1 MLKFFNTLTSQL
13 EAFTPLE
20 DNIVRMYSCGP
31 TVYDFAHIGNF
42 RSFLFTDVLHRYLK
56 YRGYQ
61 VTFVMNITDID
72 DKIIER
78 ANQTG
83 QNIRT
88 FTDEYLQYF
97 LEDMKQLDMQF
108 PHHIVRATDHISEM
122 VELVHSLIHNG
133 HAYESEGS
141 VYFRINSFD
150 GYGKLS
156 GAKLEGNKAG
166 ARISTDEYEKDDV
179 RDFVLWKGVKPNEPS
194 WPADFGEG
202 RPGWHLECSAMSM
215 KYLGESFDIH
225 CGGVDLVFPH
235 HENEIAQSEGASG
248 KPFVKYWLHA
258 EHLQINGGKMSKRL
272 GNFFTVRDLLEKG
285 YHPRAIRL
293 ALISVPYRKSLNFT
307 IDGLE
312 GTARRLER
320 LTDFARRLREARP
333 VEADDT
339 ALMYEIEK
347 SQEAFEAGMDDD
359 LNTAQGLAA
368 VTLLETA
375 LNRAMAEERL
385 TEKAKTLGLD
395 VLGKMDGVFG
405 FFDPFVDESLDAEIQ
420 ALVDERLAARKAKN
434 FARSDEIRQILAD
447 RGIILEDTRDGT
459 RWKRK

>member
-1 MLKFFNTLTSQL
+1 
-13 EAFTPLE
+13 
-20 DNIVRMYSCGP
+20 
-31 TVYDFAHIGNF
+31 
-42 RSFLFTDVLHRYLK
+42 
-56 YRGYQ
+56 
-61 VTFVMNITDID
+61 
-72 DKIIER
+72 
-78 ANQTG
+78 
-83 QNIRT
+83 
-88 FTDEYLQYF
+88 
-97 LEDMKQLDMQF
+97 
-108 PHHIVRATDHISEM
+108 
-122 VELVHSLIHNG
+122 
-133 HAYESEGS
+133 
-141 VYFRINSFD
+141 
-150 GYGKLS
+150 
-156 GAKLEGNKAG
+156 
-166 ARISTDEYEKDDV
+166 
-179 RDFVLWKGVKPNEPS
+179 
-194 WPADFGEG
+194 
-202 RPGWHLECSAMSM
+202 PGWHLECSAMSM

-258 EHLQINGGKMSKRL
+258 EHLQINGGKMAKRL

-320 LTDFARRLREARP
+320 LTDFAQRLREARP

>member
-1 MLKFFNTLTSQL
+1 
-13 EAFTPLE
+13 
-20 DNIVRMYSCGP
+20 
-31 TVYDFAHIGNF
+31 
-42 RSFLFTDVLHRYLK
+42 
-56 YRGYQ
+56 
-61 VTFVMNITDID
+61 
-72 DKIIER
+72 
-78 ANQTG
+78 
-83 QNIRT
+83 
-88 FTDEYLQYF
+88 
-97 LEDMKQLDMQF
+97 
-108 PHHIVRATDHISEM
+108 
-122 VELVHSLIHNG
+122 
-133 HAYESEGS
+133 
-141 VYFRINSFD
+141 
-150 GYGKLS
+150 
-156 GAKLEGNKAG
+156 
-166 ARISTDEYEKDDV
+166 
-179 RDFVLWKGVKPNEPS
+179 
-194 WPADFGEG
+194 
-202 RPGWHLECSAMSM
+202 
-215 KYLGESFDIH
+215 
-225 CGGVDLVFPH
+225 
-235 HENEIAQSEGASG
+235 
-248 KPFVKYWLHA
+248 
-258 EHLQINGGKMSKRL
+258 
-272 GNFFTVRDLLEKG
+272 
-285 YHPRAIRL
+285 
-293 ALISVPYRKSLNFT
+293 YRKSLNFT

-320 LTDFARRLREARP
+320 LTDFAQRLREARP